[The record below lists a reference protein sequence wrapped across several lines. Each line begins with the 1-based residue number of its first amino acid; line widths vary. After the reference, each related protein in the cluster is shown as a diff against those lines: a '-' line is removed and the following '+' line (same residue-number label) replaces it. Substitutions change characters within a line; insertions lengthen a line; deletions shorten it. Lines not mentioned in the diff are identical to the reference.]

1 MSVGGSTAYD
11 TVVYPSRCCPQA
23 HPDRLATLASLFGM
37 SPVPVERCRVLE
49 IGCGDGRN
57 LLALAHVLPNS
68 TFVGIDL
75 APSTIVRA
83 QHDAQALGLTNV
95 EFYCA
100 DLLDWL
106 PPEGQFDY
114 LIAHGFISWV
124 PEAVRRKVF
133 ELCRERLSPQGVAY
147 VSYNALPG
155 WHVRGV
161 LRQMM
166 LFHTQQ
172 FTDPLQKI
180 TQAKA
185 LLGLLLAGLSGE
197 SAATAVV
204 KEEAHRILN
213 LGADTDAMLFHDLLA
228 ETNRPFYLYELAA
241 LAGQHG
247 LQYLAESD
255 FHEMQESEYPPP
267 VAAALKSLGSN
278 AALKEQY
285 LDFLKCRGFRQTLLC
300 RRDVPLNRE
309 LKSSMVRQYLISSNA
324 KVESP
329 SPDLSSG
336 VVVGFAGPG
345 VTMQVD
351 DPLTKAAIIELLAIW
366 PRALP
371 FGELVSAARRR
382 IDQLRAENVDGE
394 EDRLAEA
401 LLAAYSVGVVELHV
415 FQAPWTIA
423 RGTRPLLSP
432 LARFQ
437 IANGHVAATTLRHT
451 DVRLDSPI
459 YRAMLLLL
467 DGTRDI
473 PAVAVELGRRID
485 AGEVTLPTGAAQRT
499 SPPTWPKQCG
509 TPREAGCSLPGTQSA
524 IEERK

>member
-1 MSVGGSTAYD
+1 MSAGGSTAYD

-37 SPVPVERCRVLE
+37 SPAPVERCRVLE

-57 LLALAHVLPNS
+57 LVALAHALPDS
-68 TFVGIDL
+68 GFVGVDL
-75 APSTIVRA
+75 APSAIARA
-83 QHDAQALGLTNV
+83 KHDAQSLGLTNI

-124 PEAVRRKVF
+124 PDAVRRKVF
-133 ELCRERLSPQGVAY
+133 ELCRERLSPRGVAY

-172 FTDPLQKI
+172 FSDPVQKI

-185 LLGLLLAGLSGE
+185 FLGLLLAGLTGE

-247 LQYLAESD
+247 LQFLAESD
-255 FHEMQESEYPPP
+255 FHETKESEYPPP
-267 VAAALKSLGSN
+267 VAAALQSLGGN

-300 RRDVPLNRE
+300 RREVPLNRE
-309 LKSSMVRQYLISSNA
+309 LKSSLVRQYLLTSNA
-324 KVESP
+324 KAESP
-329 SPDLSSG
+329 SPNLTKG
-336 VVVGFAGPG
+336 VVEGFAGPG

-351 DPLTKAAIIELLAIW
+351 DPLTKAAILELLEIW

-382 IDQLRAENVDGE
+382 LGRLPAENVDGE

-401 LLAAYSVGVVELHV
+401 LLAAYSAGVVELHV
-415 FQAPWTIA
+415 FQAPWMVA
-423 RGTRPLLSP
+423 RRTRPLLST

-437 IANGHVAATTLRHT
+437 IANGQVAATTLRHT

-459 YRAMLLLL
+459 YREMLLLL
-467 DGTRDI
+467 DGTRDLS
-473 PAVAVELGRRID
+473 AVAVELGRRVD
-485 AGEVTLPTGAAQRT
+485 AGEVTLPAGAA
-499 SPPTWPKQCG
+499 
-509 TPREAGCSLPGTQSA
+509 RENFSA
-524 IEERK
+524 DVAQAVRDAAASGLLNAWDPAST